1 MIRALSTTVA
11 LLAAGFAAIQLV
23 PQAVGQTGPGW
34 VTLTDGKTMGD
45 WNSTGEA
52 NWRIEDGALVADK
65 GKGGHLVTK
74 NSYKNFQINAEFWA
88 DEEANSGIFIR
99 CKDPTAIGARTC
111 YEVNIFDKRPD
122 PSYGTGSIVYFAEV
136 NPMPKAAG
144 KWNTF
149 EITADGRHLS
159 WCSTDRKPSTSGM
172 ACSKRGTS
180 RCNTARALSNSARL
194 RSSHFSARSAGR
206 LAYAESDPGG
216 RGLRLF

>member
-74 NSYKNFQINAEFWA
+74 NLQEL
-88 DEEANSGIFIR
+88 
-99 CKDPTAIGARTC
+99 
-111 YEVNIFDKRPD
+111 PD
-122 PSYGTGSIVYFAEV
+122 QRRV
-136 NPMPKAAG
+136 
-144 KWNTF
+144 
-149 EITADGRHLS
+149 L
-159 WCSTDRKPSTSGM
+159 
-172 ACSKRGTS
+172 
-180 RCNTARALSNSARL
+180 
-194 RSSHFSARSAGR
+194 
-206 LAYAESDPGG
+206 GG
-216 RGLRLF
+216 RGSQQRHLHPMQRSHCHRR

>member
-122 PSYGTGSIVYFAEV
+122 PSYGTGGIVNFAKV
-136 NPMPKAAG
+136 DPMPKAGG
-144 KWNTF
+144 KWNVF
-149 EITADGRHLS
+149 EITAKGPQLIVILNGQKTVDIQDSKFAAGPIALQYGS
-159 WCSTDRKPSTSGM
+159 GIVKFRKVQIKP
-172 ACSKRGTS
+172 
-180 RCNTARALSNSARL
+180 L
-194 RSSHFSARSAGR
+194 
-206 LAYAESDPGG
+206 
-216 RGLRLF
+216 

>member
-99 CKDPTAIGARTC
+99 CKDPTA
-111 YEVNIFDKRPD
+111 
-122 PSYGTGSIVYFAEV
+122 
-136 NPMPKAAG
+136 
-144 KWNTF
+144 
-149 EITADGRHLS
+149 TALGPATR
-159 WCSTDRKPSTSGM
+159 STS
-172 ACSKRGTS
+172 STS
-180 RCNTARALSNSARL
+180 APTRATA
-194 RSSHFSARSAGR
+194 
-206 LAYAESDPGG
+206 
-216 RGLRLF
+216 

>member
-1 MIRALSTTVA
+1 V
-11 LLAAGFAAIQLV
+11 LLAAGFVAIELA
-23 PQAVGQTGPGW
+23 PRAVGQTGPGW

-45 WNSTGEA
+45 WTSTGEA

-74 NSYKNFQINAEFWA
+74 NSYKNFQIYADFWA
-88 DEEANSGIFIR
+88 DEDANSGIFIR
-99 CKDPTAIGARTC
+99 CKDPAAIGARTC

-149 EITADGRHLS
+149 EITADGRHLVVMLNGQK
-159 WCSTDRKPSTSGM
+159 TVDIRNGMFEEGHFTLQYGAGTVKFRKVAVKP
-172 ACSKRGTS
+172 
-180 RCNTARALSNSARL
+180 L
-194 RSSHFSARSAGR
+194 
-206 LAYAESDPGG
+206 
-216 RGLRLF
+216 

>member
-1 MIRALSTTVA
+1 
-11 LLAAGFAAIQLV
+11 
-23 PQAVGQTGPGW
+23 
-34 VTLTDGKTMGD
+34 MGD

-149 EITADGRHLS
+149 EITADGRHLVVVLNGQK
-159 WCSTDRKPSTSGM
+159 TVDIRNGM
-172 ACSKRGTS
+172 FEEGTS

-206 LAYAESDPGG
+206 LCLRRKRSWRPGPQAFSNG
-216 RGLRLF
+216 R